1 MIEWVLGNFRGDI
14 MNNLFDIVLK
24 LGSLITAITTILG
37 VLTWL
42 LNKIVFK
49 PMGQKLDAL
58 DRKIDM
64 NKKDDLRYTIL
75 SFASDLRNG
84 VAKTRQEYETIFAF
98 HDDYET
104 LIEHLKEKNGY
115 LETEMDYIILQYNK
129 LKGD

>member
-1 MIEWVLGNFRGDI
+1 
-14 MNNLFDIVLK
+14 MNNFFDVVLRV
-24 LGSLITAITTILG
+24 GTIITAMTTIVGFLG
-37 VLTWL
+37 LL

>member
-1 MIEWVLGNFRGDI
+1 
-14 MNNLFDIVLK
+14 MNNFFSIVLK
-24 LGSLITAITTILG
+24 LGSFITAITAILG
-37 VLTWL
+37 AMTWL

-58 DRKIDM
+58 DRKIDK

-75 SFASDLRNG
+75 SFAGDLRNG

-98 HDDYET
+98 YDDYET

-115 LETEMDYIILQYNK
+115 LETEMEYIILQYNS
-129 LKGD
+129 LKGENRGE

>member
-1 MIEWVLGNFRGDI
+1 MDNF
-14 MNNLFDIVLK
+14 FDIVLR
-24 LGSLITAITTILG
+24 LGSLITAMTTIIGILG
-37 VLTWL
+37 VL

-98 HDDYET
+98 HDDYEL

-115 LETEMDYIILQYNK
+115 LETEMEYIILQYNS
-129 LKGD
+129 LKRE

>member
-1 MIEWVLGNFRGDI
+1 
-14 MNNLFDIVLK
+14 MNEFLNIVLK
-24 LGSLITAITTILG
+24 IGSLITTITTILG
-37 VLTWL
+37 ALTWL

>member
-1 MIEWVLGNFRGDI
+1 
-14 MNNLFDIVLK
+14 MNNFLNIVLK
-24 LGSLITAITTILG
+24 LGSLITAITAILG
-37 VLTWL
+37 ALTWL

-58 DRKIDM
+58 DRKIDK

-98 HDDYET
+98 YDDYET

-115 LETEMDYIILQYNK
+115 LETEMEYIILQYNS
-129 LKGD
+129 LKGENHGK

>member
-1 MIEWVLGNFRGDI
+1 
-14 MNNLFDIVLK
+14 MNDFLNIVLK
-24 LGSLITAITTILG
+24 LGSFITATTAILG
-37 VLTWL
+37 ALTWL

-58 DRKIDM
+58 DRKIDK

-75 SFASDLRNG
+75 SFAGDLRNG

-98 HDDYET
+98 YDDYET

-115 LETEMDYIILQYNK
+115 LETEMEYIILQYNS
-129 LKGD
+129 LKGENHGK

>member
-1 MIEWVLGNFRGDI
+1 
-14 MNNLFDIVLK
+14 MNDFLNIVLK
-24 LGSLITAITTILG
+24 LGSLITAITAILG
-37 VLTWL
+37 AMTWL

-58 DRKIDM
+58 DRKIDK

-75 SFASDLRNG
+75 SFAGDLRNG

-98 HDDYET
+98 YDDYET

-115 LETEMDYIILQYNK
+115 LETEMEYIVLQYNS
-129 LKGD
+129 LKGENHGK

>member
-1 MIEWVLGNFRGDI
+1 
-14 MNNLFDIVLK
+14 MNNFLNIVLK
-24 LGSLITAITTILG
+24 LGSLITAITAILG
-37 VLTWL
+37 ALTWL

-58 DRKIDM
+58 DRKIDK

-75 SFASDLRNG
+75 SFAGDLRNG

-98 HDDYET
+98 YDDYET

-115 LETEMDYIILQYNK
+115 LETEMEYIILQYNN
-129 LKGD
+129 LKGENHGK

>member
-1 MIEWVLGNFRGDI
+1 
-14 MNNLFDIVLK
+14 MNNFFSIVLK
-24 LGSLITAITTILG
+24 LGSFITAITAILG
-37 VLTWL
+37 TLTWL

-58 DRKIDM
+58 DRKIDK

-75 SFASDLRNG
+75 SFAGDLRNG

-98 HDDYET
+98 YDDYET

-115 LETEMDYIILQYNK
+115 LETEMECIILQYNS
-129 LKGD
+129 LKGENRGE

>member
-1 MIEWVLGNFRGDI
+1 
-14 MNNLFDIVLK
+14 MNDFLNIVLK
-24 LGSLITAITTILG
+24 LGSLITAITAILG
-37 VLTWL
+37 AMTWL

-58 DRKIDM
+58 DRKIDK

-75 SFASDLRNG
+75 SFAGDLRNG

-98 HDDYET
+98 YDDYET

-115 LETEMDYIILQYNK
+115 LETEMEYIILQYNS
-129 LKGD
+129 LKGENRGK

>member
-1 MIEWVLGNFRGDI
+1 
-14 MNNLFDIVLK
+14 MNNFLNIVLK
-24 LGSLITAITTILG
+24 LGSLITAITAILG
-37 VLTWL
+37 AMTWL

-58 DRKIDM
+58 DRKIDK

-75 SFASDLRNG
+75 SFAGDLRNG

-98 HDDYET
+98 YDDYET

-115 LETEMDYIILQYNK
+115 LETEMEYIILQYNS
-129 LKGD
+129 LKGENHGK

>member
-1 MIEWVLGNFRGDI
+1 
-14 MNNLFDIVLK
+14 MNDFLNIVLK
-24 LGSLITAITTILG
+24 LGSFITAITAILG
-37 VLTWL
+37 GMTWL

-58 DRKIDM
+58 DRKIDK

-75 SFASDLRNG
+75 SFAGDLRNG

-98 HDDYET
+98 YDDYET

-115 LETEMDYIILQYNK
+115 LETEMEYIILQYNS
-129 LKGD
+129 LKGENHEK

>member
-1 MIEWVLGNFRGDI
+1 
-14 MNNLFDIVLK
+14 MNNFLNIVLK
-24 LGSLITAITTILG
+24 LGSLITAITAILG
-37 VLTWL
+37 AMTWL

-58 DRKIDM
+58 DRKIDK

-75 SFASDLRNG
+75 SFAGDLRNG

-98 HDDYET
+98 YDDYET

-115 LETEMDYIILQYNK
+115 LETEMEYIILQYNN
-129 LKGD
+129 LKGENHGK

>member
-1 MIEWVLGNFRGDI
+1 
-14 MNNLFDIVLK
+14 MNDFLNIVLK
-24 LGSLITAITTILG
+24 LGSFITAITAILG
-37 VLTWL
+37 GMTWL

-58 DRKIDM
+58 DRKIDK

-75 SFASDLRNG
+75 SFAGDLRNG

-98 HDDYET
+98 YDDYET

-115 LETEMDYIILQYNK
+115 LETEMEYIILQYNS
-129 LKGD
+129 LKGENHGK

>member
-1 MIEWVLGNFRGDI
+1 
-14 MNNLFDIVLK
+14 MNAFLNIVLK
-24 LGSLITAITTILG
+24 LGSFITAITAILG
-37 VLTWL
+37 GMTWL

-58 DRKIDM
+58 DRKIDK

-75 SFASDLRNG
+75 SFAGDLRNG

-98 HDDYET
+98 YDDYET

-115 LETEMDYIILQYNK
+115 LETEMEYIILQYNS
-129 LKGD
+129 LKGENRGE